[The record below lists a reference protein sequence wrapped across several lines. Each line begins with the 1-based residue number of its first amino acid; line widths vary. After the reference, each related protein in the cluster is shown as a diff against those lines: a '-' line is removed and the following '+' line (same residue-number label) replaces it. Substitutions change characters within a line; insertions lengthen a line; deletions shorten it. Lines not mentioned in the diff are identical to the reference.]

1 MKGTFDSIENFSNGA
16 LKFLNGDRF
25 YGEWVS
31 GKLRNGKLLTV
42 DGKTKLVNEK
52 NKKVVH
58 YDKTTGYGVIIQH
71 NSESIYEGLIAKEK
85 REGYGFIYDANSS
98 YTIGFFQNDKL
109 SGEHL
114 VVNPSQGE
122 ISQLTQS
129 GKKHCG
135 IKFSLLRNG
144 YLVKGL
150 VGSTHVNVTFPY
162 QNNDYFVG
170 ELASEWGFNVN
181 VRELKFVRGKYC
193 SSSAGDPDKLEAD
206 EYRITEVE
214 NSGSLL
220 SLPGVQYRNY
230 KFAEMNLKIEQYS
243 IDLDLVKLFDTI
255 RMNYP
260 NLFTDINISI
270 SYFTKRI
277 KTSQYNRNLISQR
290 QKNNLLFVKGADSG
304 NGSFKGNMSM
314 QSGTQYDSF
323 RQITSDIQSAK

>member
-1 MKGTFDSIENFSNGA
+1 ME
-16 LKFLNGDRF
+16 
-25 YGEWVS
+25 
-31 GKLRNGKLLTV
+31 
-42 DGKTKLVNEK
+42 GKTKLVNEK
-52 NKKVVH
+52 NKKIVH
-58 YDKTTGYGVIIQH
+58 YDKTTGYGVIIQY
-71 NSESIYEGLIAKEK
+71 NVEGIYEGLISKEK

-98 YTIGFFQNDKL
+98 YTIGYFQNDKL

-114 VVNPSQGE
+114 VVNPSQGQ

-144 YLVKGL
+144 YLIKGL

-162 QNNDYFVG
+162 LNNDYFVG
-170 ELASEWGFNVN
+170 ELGSEWGFNVN
-181 VRELKFVRGKYC
+181 VKNLRFLRGKYC
-193 SSSAGDPDKLEAD
+193 SSGGGTSNDALDMD
-206 EYRITEVE
+206 EYKVTEVE
-214 NSGSLL
+214 NAGNLL
-220 SLPGVQYRNY
+220 SLQGVQYNNY
-230 KFAEMNLKIEQYS
+230 KFAEINLKIEKYS

-277 KTSQYNRNLISQR
+277 KTNQYNRNQISQR
-290 QKNNLLFVKGADSG
+290 QKNNMLFMKDGGSE
-304 NGSFKGNMSM
+304 SFKGNQSM

-323 RQITSDIQSAK
+323 RQMESGIPSAYSIKNNL